1 MLLAA
6 EFVRWQTLNL
16 YCDPSKKIPHH
27 CYLSKLPL
35 CHADLLSPG
44 RKSKEQ
50 LILLCCSL

>member
-1 MLLAA
+1 MLLTV